1 MPLYEVQITTYTRV
15 ECESAEQAEA
25 YAREALGTVEFDV
38 LDAPG
43 EFHSF
48 SVDDI
53 SVLADEEPCDSPSS

>member
-1 MPLYEVQITTYTRV
+1 MLYEVRIATYTRV

-25 YAREALGTVEFDV
+25 YAQEALGTVEFEG
-38 LDAPG
+38 LDTPG

-48 SVDDI
+48 SVDDV